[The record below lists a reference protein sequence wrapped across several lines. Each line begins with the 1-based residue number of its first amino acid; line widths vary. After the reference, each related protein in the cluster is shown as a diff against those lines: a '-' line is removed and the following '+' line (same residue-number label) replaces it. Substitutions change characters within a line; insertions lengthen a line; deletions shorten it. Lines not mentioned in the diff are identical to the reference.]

1 LAEGRCEVW
10 FYHLERSSPEE
21 VLPDLLERT
30 LARGW
35 RALVFAPDRRE
46 VELLDERL
54 WTYRDDSF
62 LPHGLRGGPM
72 DARHPVLL
80 SETPENTNE
89 AQAFFVLGGE
99 PFDLGGFERTMVL
112 FDGRSEP
119 DLARARRLWSSLKAN
134 GHEVVYWKQ
143 SETRGWTRQG

>member
-1 LAEGRCEVW
+1 LAEGHCEVW

-35 RALVFAPDRRE
+35 RALVFVPDRRE
-46 VELLDERL
+46 AESLDERL

-62 LPHGLRGGPM
+62 LPHALSGGAM

-80 SETPENTNE
+80 SETAENLNG

-99 PFDLGGFERTMVL
+99 PSELGGYERTMVL

-119 DLARARRLWSSLKAN
+119 ELARARRLWSNLKAS
-134 GHEVVYWKQ
+134 GHEVVYWRQ